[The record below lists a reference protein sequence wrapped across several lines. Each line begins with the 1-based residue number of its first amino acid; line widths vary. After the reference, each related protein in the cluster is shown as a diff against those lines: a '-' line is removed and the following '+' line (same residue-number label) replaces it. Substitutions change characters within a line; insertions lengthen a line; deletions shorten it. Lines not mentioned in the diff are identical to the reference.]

1 MSARITEHTAAE
13 LVKES
18 GNQSTT
24 QEIGPVWF
32 RIPPK
37 DENFCGSGAL
47 PRIPGPENL
56 ACDLVWV
63 RPRDRFELLQAAGE
77 AICQIQITELIR
89 CDPV

>member
-1 MSARITEHTAAE
+1 MSARITGHTAAE

-24 QEIGPVWF
+24 E
-32 RIPPK
+32 RIATN
-37 DENFCGSGAL
+37 DSVSRAL
-47 PRIPGPENL
+47 PRIPRPENL

-63 RPRDRFELLQAAGE
+63 RPSDRFELLQAAGE